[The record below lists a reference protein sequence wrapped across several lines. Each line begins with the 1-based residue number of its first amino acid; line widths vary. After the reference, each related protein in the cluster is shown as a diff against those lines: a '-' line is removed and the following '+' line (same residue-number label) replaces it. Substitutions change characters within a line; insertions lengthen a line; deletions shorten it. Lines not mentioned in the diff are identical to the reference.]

1 MMIIQETD
9 TLWFEIALVSFV
21 FALGNI
27 LLGHFE
33 EKTPKVRRVGKFIA
47 TLFLICLISHFFGRK
62 TALILLAFSFI
73 PVGLIHLW
81 WLPKKG
87 VNGWT
92 AEPKEKYYWLR
103 GWKNEIQEGPE

>member
-1 MMIIQETD
+1 MMTIHNTD

-33 EKTPKVRRVGKFIA
+33 EKTPKSRRVTKFISS
-47 TLFLICLISHFFGRK
+47 LCVVCLLSYFFGRN
-62 TALILLAFSFI
+62 TALVCLAIAFI
-73 PVGLIHLW
+73 PVFIIHLW

-87 VNGWT
+87 INGWT
-92 AEPKEKYYWLR
+92 AEPREKYYKLR
-103 GWKNEIQEGPE
+103 GWKDGNITR